1 MMRWY
6 TRLSAADREE
16 ISRHVAAGAGVRAMA
31 RNLGRAPST
40 VSRELA
46 RTGHVRLRYRRRHYR
61 ALPAHRLAV
70 RVGRRRRRPRKL
82 VVHARLRAA
91 VIAGLAQRW
100 SPEQIATRLPAAYP
114 DDATMRIS
122 HEAIYTYLYVLP
134 RGELRRALL
143 RALRQRHKRRRAHRH
158 GRTHDRRGQLPD
170 MLSIEERPA
179 EVADRTIPGHWEGD
193 LLMGRRSASA
203 LGTLVERT
211 TRTTLLVPLRAK
223 DATSVRRAFA
233 RETRTL
239 PQQMRRSLTYDRG
252 KEMAEHRLFTETTG
266 IQVYFAHPQSP
277 WERGT
282 NENTN
287 GLLRQ
292 FFPKRTDFTQ
302 LSRRQIKHVQH
313 LMNGRPRKVLNWRTP
328 SEAFYHLPVALGT

>member
-1 MMRWY
+1 MSSY
-6 TRLSAADREE
+6 TRLTCTEREE
-16 ISRHVAAGAGVRAMA
+16 ISRDLAAGASGRAIA
-31 RNLGRAPST
+31 RHLERAPST
-40 VSRELA
+40 ISRELH
-46 RTGHVRLRYRRRHYR
+46 RTGRRRLRYRQRQYR

-70 RVGRRRRRPRKL
+70 RMGRHRRRPRKL
-82 VVHARLRAA
+82 RAHPQLRAY
-91 VIAGLAQRW
+91 VVWGLAQRW
-100 SPEQIATRLPAAYP
+100 SPEQIATRLNAEYP

-134 RGELRRALL
+134 RGALRQELL
-143 RALRQRHKRRRAHRH
+143 RALRQRHKRRRSRQ
-158 GRTHDRRGQLPD
+158 RRLVHDRRGQLPD
-170 MLSIEERPA
+170 MISIEERPA
-179 EVADRTIPGHWEGD
+179 EVADRTVPGHWEGD
-193 LLMGRRSASA
+193 LLLGRGQRSA

-211 TRTTLLVPLRAK
+211 TRTTLLVPLRAR

-233 RETRTL
+233 REMRTL

-292 FFPKRTDFTQ
+292 FFPKRTDFSQ
-302 LSRRQIKHVQH
+302 VSRRQIKHVQN

>member
-1 MMRWY
+1 MPWY
-6 TRLSAADREE
+6 TRLSGSEREE
-16 ISRHVAAGAGVRAMA
+16 ISRQLAAGVSGRMIA
-31 RNLGRAPST
+31 RQLGRAPST
-40 VSRELA
+40 ISRELR
-46 RTGHVRLRYRRRHYR
+46 RTGRRRLGYRRDQYR
-61 ALPAHRLAV
+61 ALPAQRLAV
-70 RVGRRRRRPRKL
+70 RVGRHRRRPRTL
-82 VVHARLRAA
+82 LVHARLRAY
-91 VIAGLAQRW
+91 VLAGLAQRW
-100 SPEQIATRLPAAYP
+100 SPEQIATRLRAEYP
-114 DDATMRIS
+114 DDPTMRIS
-122 HEAIYTYLYVLP
+122 HETIYTYLYVLP
-134 RGELRRALL
+134 RGQLRRELL
-143 RALRQRHKRRRAHRH
+143 AYLRQRHKRRRARS
-158 GRTHDRRGQLPD
+158 RRLAHDRRGQLPD
-170 MLSIEERPA
+170 MISIEERPA

-211 TRTTLLVPLRAK
+211 TRTTLLVPLKAK

-233 RETRTL
+233 REMRTL

-302 LSRRQIKHVQH
+302 LSRRQIKHVQN

>member
-1 MMRWY
+1 
-6 TRLSAADREE
+6 
-16 ISRHVAAGAGVRAMA
+16 
-31 RNLGRAPST
+31 
-40 VSRELA
+40 
-46 RTGHVRLRYRRRHYR
+46 
-61 ALPAHRLAV
+61 
-70 RVGRRRRRPRKL
+70 
-82 VVHARLRAA
+82 
-91 VIAGLAQRW
+91 
-100 SPEQIATRLPAAYP
+100 
-114 DDATMRIS
+114 MRIS

-134 RGELRRALL
+134 RGELRRELL
-143 RALRQRHKRRRAHRH
+143 ATLRHRHKWRRAR
-158 GRTHDRRGQLPD
+158 RASRAHDRRGQLPD
-170 MLSIEERPA
+170 MISIEERPA
-179 EVADRTIPGHWEGD
+179 EVADRTIPGHWECD
-193 LLMGRRSASA
+193 LLMGRGSTSA

-233 RETRTL
+233 REMRTL

-266 IQVYFAHPQSP
+266 IKVYFAHPQNP

-292 FFPKRTDFTQ
+292 FFPKRTDFTR
-302 LSRRQIKHVQH
+302 LSRRQIKHVQD